1 MPYKTL
7 KQDCERSDG
16 KSGKYVLKVKP
27 KPGKFKG
34 RKRDS
39 KGFVRIGCH
48 PSKDSAAKQRAAIE
62 APPRE
67 GVAMKITAGEL
78 RSIIKEELGLLNE
91 QSVPL
96 DMVERLNSA
105 MSSIAEFVMDKYEE
119 DDTGEGISATESI
132 LQDEIAGFISSLIE
146 ASDNDPDTDNDGDLD
161 SAEIRNMIKTIGDD
175 LEEETA

>member
-1 MPYKTL
+1 
-7 KQDCERSDG
+7 
-16 KSGKYVLKVKP
+16 
-27 KPGKFKG
+27 
-34 RKRDS
+34 
-39 KGFVRIGCH
+39 
-48 PSKDSAAKQRAAIE
+48 
-62 APPRE
+62 
-67 GVAMKITAGEL
+67 MKITAGEL